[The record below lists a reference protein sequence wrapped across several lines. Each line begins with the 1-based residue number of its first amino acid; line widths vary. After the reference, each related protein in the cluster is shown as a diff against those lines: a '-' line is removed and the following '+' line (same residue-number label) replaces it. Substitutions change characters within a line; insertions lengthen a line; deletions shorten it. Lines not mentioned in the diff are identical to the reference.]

1 MTAETA
7 EGSADRTAAY
17 QDAALEIGKGIA
29 LGAVPFLGQAI
40 DAYDTI
46 ESCITLYNAETPG
59 AKEEAQ
65 FDLVMALVGWIPG
78 PGDGVKKSLRLIN
91 KDPERFAPVLF
102 DVLRFVLS
110 ECGIKTSPEALLA
123 EVFDS
128 SALAA
133 EIDEV
138 IAGVKD
144 SSAYDA
150 LPRWMQSTITTVLAE
165 ARDSMPSLVGIVER
179 RVMKWTKM
187 QRNSSAMASG
197 TSRKASTAKPGD
209 QKGDSAHG
217 TNDGDATKQNSSTK
231 QALGDRAYDGLTNE
245 MLGVSGEHIADYIC
259 AYKFGWGK
267 DWDGHDKGGDG
278 KWLDGEPS
286 ATKPGKLSQGGNPK
300 QAHIL
305 YKLTDGANGTGIDA
319 VWRATGEHNQGK
331 KYAIVE
337 AKASRDEDGPKFAR
351 NKFSKRK
358 PSINSKLGLSGE
370 GGAFDL
376 IEPVLEDDESAA
388 SESTG
393 KKRRK
398 VKKKKPRD
406 NSSEQNKPEVK
417 GEAGAQRKLAKDL
430 MVQMSKEWIS
440 ANLSRSVGAALA
452 SSVKRSYSRH
462 LFFSPIYHLS
472 ESPAEHALSLKEGKA
487 DSHHD
492 KHDAYHYDE
501 DDVKEAV
508 NKRKGALMKKFGEL
522 ESLAK
527 EK

>member
-1 MTAETA
+1 M
-7 EGSADRTAAY
+7 
-17 QDAALEIGKGIA
+17 
-29 LGAVPFLGQAI
+29 
-40 DAYDTI
+40 
-46 ESCITLYNAETPG
+46 
-59 AKEEAQ
+59 
-65 FDLVMALVGWIPG
+65 
-78 PGDGVKKSLRLIN
+78 
-91 KDPERFAPVLF
+91 
-102 DVLRFVLS
+102 
-110 ECGIKTSPEALLA
+110 
-123 EVFDS
+123 
-128 SALAA
+128 
-133 EIDEV
+133 
-138 IAGVKD
+138 
-144 SSAYDA
+144 
-150 LPRWMQSTITTVLAE
+150 
-165 ARDSMPSLVGIVER
+165 
-179 RVMKWTKM
+179 
-187 QRNSSAMASG
+187 
-197 TSRKASTAKPGD
+197 
-209 QKGDSAHG
+209 
-217 TNDGDATKQNSSTK
+217 
-231 QALGDRAYDGLTNE
+231 
-245 MLGVSGEHIADYIC
+245 
-259 AYKFGWGK
+259 
-267 DWDGHDKGGDG
+267 
-278 KWLDGEPS
+278 
-286 ATKPGKLSQGGNPK
+286 
-300 QAHIL
+300 
-305 YKLTDGANGTGIDA
+305 
-319 VWRATGEHNQGK
+319 
-331 KYAIVE
+331 E

-406 NSSEQNKPEVK
+406 NSVEQNKPEVK
-417 GEAGAQRKLAKDL
+417 GEAGAQRKLARDL

-440 ANLSRSVGAALA
+440 ANLARSVGAALA